1 MTTKRET
8 FTFNVRDRAIT
19 FYMPIDGQI
28 LMLQRF
34 RAQLTGAKDY
44 SDEDKARLLLSV
56 QMKTLNVID
65 SLFANP
71 DDRDWVEDQMITG
84 KITIID
90 LMPVLSGGK
99 SVARVDDDADVMPKK
114 KAAKKAAAAP
124 TPAARKAA
132 NRRADR

>member
-8 FTFNVRDRAIT
+8 FTFDVCGRAIV

-44 SDEDKARLLLSV
+44 SDEDKAKLMLSV

-65 SLFANP
+65 SLFADP
-71 DDRDWVEDQMITG
+71 GDRDWVEEQMIAG
-84 KITIID
+84 KVSILD
-90 LMPVLSGGK
+90 LLPILSGGRSAAK
-99 SVARVDDDADVMPKK
+99 PADDADVAPKK
-114 KAAKKAAAAP
+114 KAAKKAAAVP

>member
-8 FTFNVRDRAIT
+8 FTFDVQDRTIT

-34 RAQLTGAKDY
+34 RAQLAGAKDY
-44 SDEDKARLLLSV
+44 SDEDKGRLVLSV

-65 SLFANP
+65 SLFVNP
-71 DDRDWVEDQMITG
+71 DDRDWVEEQMIAG
-84 KITIID
+84 KVTILD
-90 LMPVLSGGK
+90 LMPILSGGK
-99 SVARVDDDADVMPKK
+99 SAVKIDDDADVVPKK
-114 KAAKKAAAAP
+114 KAAKKAVAP
-124 TPAARKAA
+124 TPASRKAA

>member
-1 MTTKRET
+1 MTVNRET
-8 FTFNVRDRAIT
+8 FTFAVKGRTIA

-34 RAQLTGAKDY
+34 RAQLAGAKDY
-44 SDEDKARLLLSV
+44 SDEDKGRLVLSV

-65 SLFANP
+65 SLFVSP
-71 DDRDWVEDQMITG
+71 DDRNWVEEQMIAG
-84 KITIID
+84 KVTIID
-90 LMPVLSGGK
+90 LMPILSGGK
-99 SVARVDDDADVMPKK
+99 SAVIVADDADVTPKK
-114 KAAKKAAAAP
+114 KAAKKAATP

>member
-8 FTFNVRDRAIT
+8 FVFDVQGKTIE

-34 RAQLTGAKDY
+34 RAQLTGASKF
-44 SDEDKARLLLSV
+44 SDEDKARLVLSV

-65 SLFANP
+65 SLFVDT
-71 DDRDWVEDQMITG
+71 DDRDWVEDQMIQG
-84 KITIID
+84 KVTILD
-90 LMPVLSGGK
+90 LMPILSGGRSAAK
-99 SVARVDDDADVMPKK
+99 PDDDANVAPKK
-114 KAAKKAAAAP
+114 KTAKKAAAP
-124 TPAARKAA
+124 TTAARKAA